1 MKHRINIYSNIIL
14 KNFLTSL
21 LFEYELKFKKLDSIE
36 KKQTNIFANVI
47 IISNNK
53 DLDSINFNKL
63 GDDFLV
69 ISNLKKINSFQN
81 KNTKF
86 INSPLSINNIRN
98 SIENFIQN
106 LKIKFHDICIDKEKL
121 INLNNKFHCYL
132 TKAELEILSFLIR
145 EKETSKN
152 FIKENILNIKS
163 DIETNSLESH
173 LTRIRKKMIKIK
185 TTVKIQSKSEKL
197 LITI

>member
-1 MKHRINIYSNIIL
+1 MKYRINIYSNIIL
-14 KNFLTSL
+14 KNFLTNF
-21 LFEYELKFKKLDSIE
+21 LFEYELKFKKLDSID
-36 KKQTNIFANVI
+36 KKQTSIFANVI

-53 DLDSINFNKL
+53 DLDLINFNKL
-63 GDDFLV
+63 GDNFLV
-69 ISNLKKINSFQN
+69 ISNSKKINSFKT

-86 INSPLSINNIRN
+86 INSPISINHIRN
-98 SIENFIQN
+98 TIENFIQN
-106 LKIKFHDICIDKEKL
+106 LKIKFHDICIDNEKL

-132 TKAELEILSFLIR
+132 TKAEIEILSCLIS

-152 FIKENILNIKS
+152 FIKENILKIKS

>member
-1 MKHRINIYSNIIL
+1 M
-14 KNFLTSL
+14 
-21 LFEYELKFKKLDSIE
+21 SI
-36 KKQTNIFANVI
+36 IFANVI

-53 DLDSINFNKL
+53 DVGLINLNKL
-63 GDDFLV
+63 GDNFLV
-69 ISNLKKINSFQN
+69 ISNSKKINFFQTE
-81 KNTKF
+81 NTKF
-86 INSPLSINNIRN
+86 INSPISINHIRN
-98 SIENFIQN
+98 TIENFIQN
-106 LKIKFHDICIDKEKL
+106 LKIKFHDICIDNEKL

-132 TKAELEILSFLIR
+132 TKAEIEILSCLIS

-152 FIKENILNIKS
+152 FIKENILKIKS

-197 LITI
+197 LLTI

>member
-1 MKHRINIYSNIIL
+1 MKYRINIYSNIIL
-14 KNFLTSL
+14 KNFLTNF
-21 LFEYELKFKKLDSIE
+21 LFEYELKFKKLDSID

-53 DLDSINFNKL
+53 DLDLINFNKL
-63 GDDFLV
+63 GDNFLV
-69 ISNLKKINSFQN
+69 ISNSKKINSFQT

-86 INSPLSINNIRN
+86 INSPISINHIRN
-98 SIENFIQN
+98 TIENFIQN
-106 LKIKFHDICIDKEKL
+106 LKIKFHDICIDNEKL

-132 TKAELEILSFLIR
+132 TKVEIEILSFLIR

-152 FIKENILNIKS
+152 FIKENILKIKS

>member
-1 MKHRINIYSNIIL
+1 MKHRIIVYSNDIL
-14 KNFLTSL
+14 KNFLKSF
-21 LFEYELKFKKLDSIE
+21 LFEYELKFNKLDSIH

-47 IISNNK
+47 IISNNN
-53 DLDSINFNKL
+53 DEGLINFNKL
-63 GDDFLV
+63 GDNFLV
-69 ISNLKKINSFQN
+69 ISNSKKINSLQT
-81 KNTKF
+81 KNTRF
-86 INSPLSINNIRN
+86 INSPISINHIRN
-98 SIENFIQN
+98 SIQNFIQN
-106 LKIKFHDICIDKEKL
+106 LKIKFHDLCIDNEKL
-121 INLNNKFHCYL
+121 INLNNKFHCHL

-197 LITI
+197 LLTI

>member
-1 MKHRINIYSNIIL
+1 MKHRIIVYSNDIL
-14 KNFLTSL
+14 KNFLKSF
-21 LFEYELKFKKLDSIE
+21 LFEYELKFNKLDSIH

-47 IISNNK
+47 IISNNN
-53 DLDSINFNKL
+53 DEGLINFNKL
-63 GDDFLV
+63 GDNFLV
-69 ISNLKKINSFQN
+69 ISNSKKINSLQT
-81 KNTKF
+81 KNTRF
-86 INSPLSINNIRN
+86 INSPISINHIRN
-98 SIENFIQN
+98 SIQNFIQN
-106 LKIKFHDICIDKEKL
+106 LKIKFHDLCIDNEKL
-121 INLNNKFHCYL
+121 INLNNKFHCHL